1 MDNCTG
7 EDTVPTAV
15 LPHDPAEDPVPEVL
29 DADTEEDSATED
41 LSQVEVKSG
50 GLKSHLSQIV
60 AQTIV
65 FSFHQKKHFPMLHF
79 VPFIAVSE
87 NAMQFHFYD
96 SEKDLYFVTAE
107 LELFDI
113 YGSLHLNTVLIT
125 WLVLNHRLFMSEGTE
140 EMKRGT
146 KSFGFHSFAKD
157 KLNLYRHDIEMG
169 SLHIKPECFSIC
181 RLTRFSYLSK
191 TSGEYFAEPKT
202 MLNKI

>member
-7 EDTVPTAV
+7 EDAVPTAV
-15 LPHDPAEDPVPEVL
+15 LPQDPAEDSEPEVL
-29 DADTEEDSATED
+29 DSDTEEDSATED
-41 LSQVEVKSG
+41 LSKVEVKSE
-50 GLKSHLSQIV
+50 GLNSHLAQIV

-79 VPFIAVSE
+79 VPSIAISQ

-96 SEKDLYFVTAE
+96 SEKDLYFVTGE

-113 YGSLHLNTVLIT
+113 QGDLHLNTVLIT

-146 KSFGFHSFAKD
+146 KSFRFHSFAKD
-157 KLNLYRHDIEMG
+157 KLDLYRHDIEMG
-169 SLHIKPECFSIC
+169 SLHIKPECFSI
-181 RLTRFSYLSK
+181 RSLSDFLHISE

-202 MLNKI
+202 MLGKI